1 MVSKKI
7 ANASLIAGLKLFG
20 LNNDYY
26 DGYIE
31 KFNIDIKKFRQHRN
45 GLDWSYPKK
54 IIYDYISEW
63 FKQEVEDTGEFPNV
77 MCPDWGYVFKLNGDG
92 IESGEFYNYKD
103 LLNLSDNGIIYVYWD
118 SSIIAYKLDINN
130 EKQFLE
136 IKKKLEYQ

>member
-1 MVSKKI
+1 
-7 ANASLIAGLKLFG
+7 
-20 LNNDYY
+20 
-26 DGYIE
+26 
-31 KFNIDIKKFRQHRN
+31 
-45 GLDWSYPKK
+45 
-54 IIYDYISEW
+54 
-63 FKQEVEDTGEFPNV
+63 